1 MTNVKLSDKSCAL
14 CGAKD
19 DTMSV
24 KNVQEGFQAILCQKH
39 MLAML
44 KKWEGGNAESQTSGR
59 AAPTQPQ

>member
-1 MTNVKLSDKSCAL
+1 MTNVKLIDKSCAL

-24 KNVQEGFQAILCQKH
+24 KNVQEGFKAILCQKH

-59 AAPTQPQ
+59 VAPTQPQ